1 MKTRTLGSSGPEVSA
16 IGLGCMRMTPRGAEL
31 DERQAGVGIATIQ
44 AALDAGMTFLNTGDF
59 YAMGANEMLVGRAVR
74 GRRDQAFISVK
85 FGSLR
90 SPSGQMLGFDT
101 RPNSIKNFC
110 AYSLRRLGIDV
121 IDLYQPARID
131 PAVPIEDTIGA
142 IADLVREGKVRHI
155 GVSEFNA
162 DQLRRACAVHPI
174 AALEIEYSLASR
186 FIEPAILPAAR
197 ELGVGIV
204 PYGVVT
210 QGLLTGSV
218 PTELPAGDARRVM
231 PRFQGDNLKRNVEI
245 VEQLRDLAKRRGAT
259 PAQVAIAWV
268 LAQGDDIVPLVGMS
282 SPSRLPENLRA
293 ADLELAPEDLAALDQ
308 AFAPG
313 AIAGSRAPEAMRS
326 QIAS

>member
-1 MKTRTLGSSGPEVSA
+1 MKTRRLGAGGPEVSA
-16 IGLGCMRMTPRGAEL
+16 VGLGCMRMTPRGAEF
-31 DERQAGVGIATIQ
+31 DERAVSAGVATIQ

-59 YAMGANEMLVGRAVR
+59 YAMGANEMLVGQAVR

-90 SPSGQMLGFDT
+90 SPTGQMLGFDT

-110 AYSLRRLGIDV
+110 AYSLRRLGVDV
-121 IDLYQPARID
+121 IDLYQPARMD
-131 PAVPIEDTIGA
+131 PNVPIEDTIGA
-142 IADLVREGKVRHI
+142 IADLVKDGKVRHI

-162 DQLRRACAVHPI
+162 DQLRRAHAVHPI

-186 FIEPAILPAAR
+186 FIEPAILPVAR
-197 ELGVGIV
+197 ELGIGIV

-218 PTELPAGDARRVM
+218 PTELPVGDARRVM
-231 PRFQGDNLKRNVEI
+231 PRFQGDNLRRNVEV
-245 VEQLRDLAKRRGAT
+245 VERLRGLAERNGAT
-259 PAQVAIAWV
+259 PAQIAIAWV
-268 LAQGDDIVPLVGMS
+268 LAQGEDIVPLVGMS

-293 ADLELAPEDLAALDQ
+293 ADLKLTAEDLAALDQ